1 MECSG
6 TNEHQISG
14 PAESTD
20 SADSPKFICP
30 DCNRAYKAVETLNRH
45 RKNHSKSIDYVCNT
59 CGSGFRRKDLLDRH
73 MQIHDEGQASKGNSS
88 RHRRRDQRACVRC
101 SQLKIK
107 CDRLAPCSRCQ
118 RGAYQCIY
126 KDRQRTRTEK
136 SPERLNASH
145 NTPSPKSSFQPLD
158 STQVASDPFAG
169 LEMGSFPPPTS
180 TVPPFGQDFSQT
192 MDWTQDVG
200 LPATWE
206 NDTWSQNAA
215 WPWLHEALYLQTDP
229 GWDDSNN
236 FVSTGVNDIPQIK
249 MAWDPTMVLA
259 NQVQPWQ
266 PNIAPADSV
275 GFHGTSAVSEQPF
288 TGPILSAQGVGTT
301 TDGLISAMH
310 AEDQISEGLPTS
322 NLDQTHTNDSRTARY
337 HHQSTFFEEDMP
349 LEDHTARKNA
359 TRSLIKSVF
368 ELSESASTRSERAQF
383 WRKES
388 IKIESVFELQ
398 GALPL
403 DGSSSHI
410 LEYFVSLYFENFHPL
425 WPLFWNH
432 GLIFDDI
439 QPYLYITLGSIGS
452 IYVSKA
458 AANFHVHTL
467 DVLRMQ
473 LLLATFQ
480 HQLPDEPLCQSLLLI
495 QVATLYFGHRKAFST
510 AQQLGSIVVSLA
522 RKMNLFGENTA
533 IIPELIARK
542 AANAPCNDLIQT
554 WIERE
559 TRKRL
564 AFGIFRLEVFV
575 SLLLGQRPL
584 VSFEEVKCRMPCSDA
599 LWNNCENKDQL
610 AQELLSLAE
619 EQPAH
624 VYCDLIHIALDQDE
638 ELPNLSPTHLELL
651 LFGLQLQVWRFSHDP
666 GLMTRLGLSSDMK
679 NAADR
684 AVNFAVSQKS
694 SSPRASPS
702 PVSNQIMESDLW
714 LSKRDPSGID
724 LLDHS
729 RRHMHDLKADR
740 ARTFSSLRKWKRA
753 MVANANRGHIK
764 HQRNTL
770 LASHLL
776 FNLSFIRLRA
786 DLPTFHRIFLDVVKS
801 EPSHASLAAVHKWSK
816 TSDGWDATEHAC
828 ATWSLITTELERPQ
842 NSRASFNI
850 LSYVALLH
858 AAAVVWV
865 YAGTHTSP
873 TTARLDMDHSAA
885 SDPKRTDLRLYRGNN
900 RLLMLHFA
908 DLLRKIAPSWTTV
921 SSFQTTVSIMAQ
933 NPIPLL
939 SSREWQSM
947 QKSL

>member
-236 FVSTGVNDIPQIK
+236 F
-249 MAWDPTMVLA
+249 
-259 NQVQPWQ
+259 
-266 PNIAPADSV
+266 
-275 GFHGTSAVSEQPF
+275 
-288 TGPILSAQGVGTT
+288 
-301 TDGLISAMH
+301 
-310 AEDQISEGLPTS
+310 
-322 NLDQTHTNDSRTARY
+322 THTNDSRTARY

-694 SSPRASPS
+694 SSPRASP
-702 PVSNQIMESDLW
+702 
-714 LSKRDPSGID
+714 KRDPSGID